1 MSENQQLAFVLHT
14 RPLSENKQIVDFL
27 TLHDGKLSA
36 VSYISQSK
44 KSDKSALLQ
53 AFTPINVVVS
63 GQNNLRTLKRVEAAG
78 KRIVLEKQAL
88 YCGFYLNE
96 LICRLLPE
104 HIECQSLFQLYTN
117 SIEQLSKS
125 EELEITLRKF
135 ELSLLDELG
144 CAIDFSPVFELDCTS
159 FYYIPEQGFIPALQK
174 QNLPCYHQQYLQA
187 IATNKIES
195 KEVKQTF
202 KLLMR
207 QVLSSLLGDKPLN
220 SRKFFN

>member
-1 MSENQQLAFVLHT
+1 MSENQQFAFVLHT
-14 RPLSENKQIVDFL
+14 RPLDENKQIVDFF
-27 TLHDGKLSA
+27 TREQGKLSA

-44 KSDKSALLQ
+44 KSDKNALLQ
-53 AFTPINVVVS
+53 PFTPIS
-63 GQNNLRTLKRVEAAG
+63 ILTTGQNSLKKLKRVEASG
-78 KRIVLEKQAL
+78 KRLVLAKRAL

-104 HIECQSLFQLYTN
+104 HIECQSLFELYVA
-117 SIEQLSKS
+117 SIERLSTGD
-125 EELEITLRKF
+125 ELELVLRAF

-144 CAIDFSPVFELDCTS
+144 CAIDFSPVFEIAS
-159 FYYIPEQGFIPALQK
+159 EGFYYLPEHGFIPALQK
-174 QNLPCYHQQYLQA
+174 QNLPCYYCQHLQS
-187 IATNKIES
+187 IATNKIDS
-195 KEVKQTF
+195 KEAKQTF